1 LVGGYFPYIGNVII
15 PTDELIFFRG
25 VYRYTTNQT
34 CFHIFPAA
42 TRGASS
48 SGDLRFYYLPKFAL
62 AAIVMNSVIPL
73 VAFQEA
79 RHLFHVKKQD
89 FLLWA
94 SWRWTA
100 GPADFWEFS

>member
-1 LVGGYFPYIGNVII
+1 MDACNSRFTRDIHPRGLHQPGNQLRN
-15 PTDELIFFRG
+15 PLQPPGF
-25 VYRYTTNQT
+25 
-34 CFHIFPAA
+34 
-42 TRGASS
+42 ASS
-48 SGDLRFYYLPKFAL
+48 LGLRFYYLPKFAL